1 VSTTRIPARTR
12 LLARSVAPVRSSAM
26 QPSVIFFILPSHRPP
41 LQAGTLML
49 GSLFGFHVRPA
60 DLTCERLRSSQDEG
74 LSYVFGHMPLNLQA
88 RRKISEIA
96 GTQSQR
102 ISVLGCDDC
111 LALKNHDEFV
121 PRVIP
126 GEFTGSALP
135 NALRYH
141 LIWRLSCGPGSRYR
155 LSLGYECGWNWS
167 IAELTCRGCISLC
180 C

>member
-49 GSLFGFHVRPA
+49 GSFFGFHVRPA
-60 DLTCERLRSSQDEG
+60 DLSCERLRSSQDEG

-88 RRKISEIA
+88 RR
-96 GTQSQR
+96 

-111 LALKNHDEFV
+111 LA
-121 PRVIP
+121 
-126 GEFTGSALP
+126 
-135 NALRYH
+135 
-141 LIWRLSCGPGSRYR
+141 
-155 LSLGYECGWNWS
+155 
-167 IAELTCRGCISLC
+167 
-180 C
+180 